1 MSGYTLL
8 SKTRSHKRGGGVGL
22 YISDR
27 LNYETR
33 DDLIAVTEECPFEWL
48 FIEAEVDNNAI
59 VMIGIVY
66 KPPDTNVNIFNEN
79 FNDLLISNERK
90 KCIIMAA
97 FNIDLLKID
106 TDGQTTDFIHGMFA
120 SAFYPTISRPT
131 IVTQQTATLIDTTIT
146 NMHEYP
152 VTSGMLYNDISDH
165 FPVFN
170 FYSMER
176 SKREKYTTV
185 YRQKASSENI
195 NKLNIKYNIST
206 GMRCIQTMIL
216 ALLATPS

>member
-1 MSGYTLL
+1 MTVLTETWLKGNEETNIYNMSGYTLL

-27 LNYETR
+27 LNYKTR

-48 FIEAEVDNNAI
+48 FIEAEVGNNAI
-59 VMIGIVY
+59 VIGTVY
-66 KPPDTNVNIFNEN
+66 KPPDTNVNIFNEH
-79 FNDLLISNERK
+79 FNDLLRKMSNERK
-90 KCIIMAA
+90 KCIIMAD

-106 TDGQTTDFIHGMFA
+106 TNGQTTDFIHGMFA

-131 IVTQQTATLIDTTIT
+131 RVTQQTATLIDNTIT

-152 VTSGMLYNDISDH
+152 VTSGILYNDISDH

-170 FYSMER
+170 FYSMG
-176 SKREKYTTV
+176 KIHDY
-185 YRQKASSENI
+185 
-195 NKLNIKYNIST
+195 LST
-206 GMRCIQTMIL
+206 EG
-216 ALLATPS
+216 